1 MKSIGSLRLF
11 LVMAVLFMLAAVNP
25 GWAASVSLE
34 TKVNQYFQ
42 HNFSDDFSAGPYSL
56 ESGTLPP
63 GVVMNLSGIID
74 NPTQVGVYIFTVR
87 GFDENGDDMT
97 VTYTVTVKPL
107 NEIVAHDAVISLDG
121 NTMGLYPYAYDF
133 WQHVNSGDMAPD
145 QIVIKSVSDSRATIS
160 PGSGIRPVY
169 LYLPFAV
176 RGDLVV
182 QYAAVDILNG
192 VESNIATI
200 TFNIA
205 RPEMALRFNEST
217 PPASGK
223 GYGVSFIAENGVGPF
238 TYSYSGKIPAG
249 LVWEEDHNGSGTEF
263 PESAI
268 FTLRGTLPNNG
279 VYPITVTITD
289 ALGQS
294 KSISHTIDLGD
305 VDPVAVELPDLT
317 ISAMTGQYFFQTF
330 DATGGTGA
338 ISYQINLS
346 SDAIASG
353 ITASGNQIS
362 GTPTTEGNF
371 TAEVIATDSV
381 GVSAT
386 KSYAIEII
394 KGFDPVIASDATFD
408 LPYGGSLDVDLS
420 TLVTGDVSTFDK
432 SWIDTSY
439 YRADLNGSVVTIH
452 SMIDG
457 GNPPRSFTIP
467 YMVFGANGGSASG
480 TLTINLVIAAPTVS
494 DLSVSADH
502 SGAIDIDFASVITKG
517 SFDIMDVVFES
528 TSLNI
533 VNTSPTTW
541 HVQYDILDIA
551 REEIIQFYATDIF
564 GEQSNRATLRIS
576 IPAQKMIY
584 VQGSALNGKV
594 GEKLEYQVVVTGGV
608 APYTLTVS
616 PALPDG
622 LALNDGKIEGTPTAE
637 GSQLVQVTAID
648 AEGTFGSGIFSITIS
663 SAEAV
668 IEAPKAENG
677 SLDLDFG
684 QSGTVDLAQLI
695 SGDVDTIAIVSQ
707 PSKGSIKLESN
718 TVTYVP
724 NEGATG
730 SDLFSFMVSNA
741 GGSATANIAIS
752 IKEPFG
758 EAPIAKNHFIRL
770 QPMQAGDVNLT
781 EGAVSKDPITRVH
794 ILTSISDEIG
804 ISYLA
809 DTHLGFQP
817 NKTFAGNAVIS
828 YQLENKWGRSA
839 IATATFVVA
848 ERPDPSK
855 DAEVAALLKAQ
866 VDAAIRLADDQVA
879 NITRRL
885 EQIRAEAPGARQN
898 SFDWQLGVDPKDG
911 ARYDHEGNDISAQN
925 SLNARGTF
933 ESSNPLAV
941 WTTGY
946 VRLGESSE
954 LGSIEMK
961 STAVGGTAGVDY
973 RFSDAFVGGV
983 AIGFGREMSEI
994 GSNGTENEAKAISG
1008 ALYGTWHNRNGAFVD
1023 GIIGFSHLTMDSTR
1037 YVTSTGELA
1046 YGSRDGTTVF
1056 GSIIG
1061 GYRFETDKGLKIE
1074 PYAGFRGVV
1083 GKLNGFTE
1091 HGNDW
1096 TNLAYGTT
1104 DIRSLKAVAGI
1115 RLEKQYETDDFL
1127 ITPNAK
1133 VEYRHELASGTN
1145 TALGYADLGTM
1156 PYLVM
1161 TDPSETSSVV
1171 ASVGVRVKP
1180 KASNLSVEA
1189 SAQASMSGSGKPTM
1203 TYAVRANW
1211 EICGIGFK
1219 KTDCMTRE
1227 QRVTFFKGELAK
1239 AEKNKDAKKI
1249 AEFKKLLAK
1258 AEADLR
1264 KWNALSAKLTPVP
1277 DMNTQFV
1284 DTISGKGKRKR

>member
-1 MKSIGSLRLF
+1 MKSIGNLRLF
-11 LVMAVLFMLAAVNP
+11 LVMAVLYMLAAVNP

-42 HNFSDDFSAGPYSL
+42 HNFSDDFASGPYSL

-107 NEIVAHDAVISLDG
+107 NEIVAHDAVVSLDG

-238 TYSYSGKIPAG
+238 TYSYSGNIPAG

-294 KSISHTIDLGD
+294 KSISHTIDLGVD
-305 VDPVAVELPDLT
+305 VLPTVSDTT
-317 ISAMTGQYFFQTF
+317 ITM
-330 DATGGTGA
+330 
-338 ISYQINLS
+338 
-346 SDAIASG
+346 
-353 ITASGNQIS
+353 
-362 GTPTTEGNF
+362 
-371 TAEVIATDSV
+371 
-381 GVSAT
+381 
-386 KSYAIEII
+386 
-394 KGFDPVIASDATFD
+394 
-408 LPYGGSLDVDLS
+408 PYGGSVTIDLS
-420 TLVTGDVSTFDK
+420 TLITGDFDHIVVHSSGYGYTTVAGNNVTYTGPQKSDPYASNDSFTFSVFTSTGAEVQASVYINLDAATAPVAAPFAIQTSRNKPVEFDLNDHITAGYFDIDHAVITTWPGSGVLDALGNGRYRYTPETGVTGAETIQLQYEVS
-432 SWIDTSY
+432 DTYQWS
-439 YRADLNGSVVTIH
+439 APATITIEIAAEKLFQVVDGSLSGKVGQALEHEIAI
-452 SMIDG
+452 IDG
-457 GNPPRSFTIP
+457 VAPFTFSIQSPLPAGISISGDKIVGVPTAEGYTISTIEVVDAVNMKATGTFTFTI
-467 YMVFGANGGSASG
+467 V
-480 TLTINLVIAAPTVS
+480 AA
-494 DLSVSADH
+494 DSVS
-502 SGAIDIDFASVITKG
+502 
-517 SFDIMDVVFES
+517 
-528 TSLNI
+528 L
-533 VNTSPTTW
+533 
-541 HVQYDILDIA
+541 
-551 REEIIQFYATDIF
+551 
-564 GEQSNRATLRIS
+564 
-576 IPAQKMIY
+576 PALT
-584 VQGSALNGKV
+584 LNGKV
-594 GEKLEYQVVVTGGV
+594 GESFSQSFAATGGTE
-608 APYTLTVS
+608 PYTYELVDAS
-616 PALPDG
+616 ALPDG
-622 LALNDGKIEGTPTAE
+622 LALAGNVISGIPT
-637 GSQLVQVTAID
+637 VD
-648 AEGTFGSGIFSITIS
+648 GTFIFELKATDANSATGIQSYTLTVVPTD
-663 SAEAV
+663 AV
-668 IEAPKAENG
+668 VEAPKAENG
-677 SLDLDFG
+677 SLDLDYG
-684 QSGTVDLAQLI
+684 QSATVDLAQLI
-695 SGDVDTIAIVSQ
+695 TGDVDTIAIVSQ
-707 PSKGSIKLESN
+707 PSKGSTKLEGN

-730 SDLFSFMVSNA
+730 SDNFSFLVSNA

-752 IKEPFG
+752 IKEPTG

-770 QPMQAGDVNLT
+770 QPLQAGDVNLT

-794 ILTSISDEIG
+794 VLTSISDEVG
-804 ISYLA
+804 NTNLS

-817 NKTFAGNAVIS
+817 NKAFAGNAVVS

-866 VDAAIRLADDQVA
+866 VDAAIRLADDQVD

-885 EQIRAEAPGARQN
+885 EQIRAEAPGARSN
-898 SFDWQLGVDPKDG
+898 SFDWQLGVDSKDS
-911 ARYDHEGNDISAQN
+911 ARYDHDGNDISAQN

-933 ESSNPLAV
+933 ESSNPLAI

-946 VRLGESSE
+946 VRLGESE
-954 LGSIEMK
+954 LGGVDMK

-973 RFSDAFVGGV
+973 RFNENFVGGV

-994 GSNGTENEAKAISG
+994 GSNGTDNEAKAISG

-1061 GYRFETDKGLKIE
+1061 GYRFETQKGLKIE
-1074 PYAGFRGVV
+1074 PYVGFRGVV

-1091 HGNDW
+1091 RGDDW

-1115 RLEKQYETDDFL
+1115 RVEKQYETEDFL

-1156 PYLVM
+1156 PYSVM

-1239 AEKNKDAKKI
+1239 AEKKKDANKI

-1264 KWNALSAKLTPVP
+1264 EWNALSAKLTPVP

-1284 DTISGKGKRKR
+1284 DTISGKGKLKR